1 MVRKGFNHKHIL
13 NMRGFE
19 FNHPMLRNALT
30 AIAELTFSKR
40 PDDAVA
46 PEPPLG
52 VATYAASAVIN
63 LLALALPL
71 TILQIYDRVLPN
83 AAFDTLTALIIAL
96 VIVICVDAMLK
107 YLRATVVNW
116 SAASFT
122 HKLSIRAAATMLR
135 ARPSEFNRTMASE
148 HLERLNAIT
157 GLGGHIGGQSR
168 IVAVDIF
175 FIPIFA
181 AVIML
186 VGGVI
191 FSVVL
196 TLFAVFGYLALR
208 RTQALNEA
216 IAEREEHEARKND
229 FVIEVLTAMQTVKAS
244 AMEPLIMRRFER
256 LQSSASMITRRII
269 NITGEAHTYT
279 AVYASLSV
287 IAIVGFG
294 AILVLDGRLSLGA
307 LACCML
313 LSSQLLQ
320 PLMRSLSSW
329 NEIQMAKHRR
339 GQVAKIFEGDATES
353 APTPDRQRR
362 FHPMKA
368 VLDDVKVQYGDAP
381 PLFEHV
387 NLEIPAGAFVVIK
400 GADGSGRSSLLRLF
414 MNDTPVSAGRV
425 IIGDEDNLEHSRG
438 AVQYVG
444 QTPTI
449 FRGTIL
455 DNLTLFGERPAKIA
469 LSASRLIGLDEEIV
483 RMPMGYDTM
492 LKSATGRDIPA
503 PTAQRL
509 CIARAL
515 AMSPS
520 VLILD
525 EANTLLDLAGEQRF
539 IEALKKLRG
548 KVTMIV
554 ATHRPSLLKLAD
566 AAYEIGAGALKRVGH
581 NGAETRAV
589 AS

>member
-1 MVRKGFNHKHIL
+1 
-13 NMRGFE
+13 
-19 FNHPMLRNALT
+19 MLRNALT
-30 AIAELTFSKR
+30 AIAELTFSNR
-40 PDDAVA
+40 SDDTAA
-46 PEPPLG
+46 SEPPLG
-52 VATYAASAVIN
+52 VATYAASTVIN
-63 LLALALPL
+63 LLALSLPL
-71 TILQIYDRVLPN
+71 TILQVYDRVLPN

-96 VIVICVDAMLK
+96 VIVIGIDALLK

-122 HKLSIRAAATMLR
+122 HKLSIRAVATMLR
-135 ARPSEFNRTMASE
+135 SRPSEFSRTMASE

-168 IVAVDIF
+168 VVAVDVF

-181 AVIML
+181 AVIIL
-186 VGGVI
+186 VGGLI
-191 FSVVL
+191 FSVML
-196 TLFAVFGYLALR
+196 TLFVIFGYLALR

-216 IAEREEHEARKND
+216 IADREEHEARKND

-244 AMEPLIMRRFER
+244 AMEPLMMRRFER

-269 NITGEAHTYT
+269 NITGDAHTYT

-294 AILVLDGRLSLGA
+294 AVLVLNGRLSLGA

-339 GQVAKIFEGDATES
+339 RQVEKVFENEEIDDAPS
-353 APTPDRQRR
+353 PSNSQNRR
-362 FHPMKA
+362 PLKA
-368 VLDDVKVQYGDAP
+368 VLENVTVQYGDAP
-381 PLFEHV
+381 PLFERL
-387 NLEIPAGAFVVIK
+387 NLDIQAGSFVVIK
-400 GADGSGRSSLLRLF
+400 GVDGSGRSSMLRLF
-414 MNDTPVSAGRV
+414 MNDTPVAAGRV
-425 IIGDEDNLEHSRG
+425 IIGDERNAENSGG
-438 AVQYVG
+438 AIQYVG

-455 DNLTLFGERPAKIA
+455 ENLTLFGELPAKVAIA
-469 LSASRLIGLDEEIV
+469 ASRLIGLDDEIV

-492 LKSATGRDIPA
+492 LKNSGGRDIPA

-509 CIARAL
+509 CIARAI
-515 AMSPS
+515 AMRPS
-520 VLILD
+520 ILILD

-548 KVTMIV
+548 RITII
-554 ATHRPSLLKLAD
+554 ATTHRPSLLKLAD
-566 AAYEIGAGALKRVGH
+566 VAYEIEAGQLKLID
-581 NGAETRAV
+581 V
-589 AS
+589 ASVEKRAAAS

>member
-1 MVRKGFNHKHIL
+1 
-13 NMRGFE
+13 
-19 FNHPMLRNALT
+19 MLRNALT
-30 AIAELTFSKR
+30 AIAELTFSNR
-40 PDDAVA
+40 SDDTVA
-46 PEPPLG
+46 SEPPLG
-52 VATYAASAVIN
+52 VATYAASTVIN
-63 LLALALPL
+63 LLALSLPL
-71 TILQIYDRVLPN
+71 TILQVYDRVLPN

-96 VIVICVDAMLK
+96 VIVIGIDALLK

-122 HKLSIRAAATMLR
+122 HKLSIRAVATMLR
-135 ARPSEFNRTMASE
+135 SRPSEFSRTMASE

-168 IVAVDIF
+168 VVAVDVF

-181 AVIML
+181 AVIIL
-186 VGGVI
+186 VGGLI
-191 FSVVL
+191 FSVML
-196 TLFAVFGYLALR
+196 TLFVIFGYLALR

-216 IAEREEHEARKND
+216 IADREEHEARKND

-244 AMEPLIMRRFER
+244 AMEPLMMRRFER

-269 NITGEAHTYT
+269 NITGDAHTYT

-294 AILVLDGRLSLGA
+294 AVLVLNGRLSLGA

-339 GQVAKIFEGDATES
+339 RQVAKVFENEEIDDAPS
-353 APTPDRQRR
+353 PSGSQNRR
-362 FHPMKA
+362 PLKA
-368 VLDDVKVQYGDAP
+368 VLENVTVQYGDAP
-381 PLFEHV
+381 PLFERL
-387 NLEIPAGAFVVIK
+387 NLDIQAGSFVVIK
-400 GADGSGRSSLLRLF
+400 GVDGSGRSSMLRLF
-414 MNDTPVSAGRV
+414 MNDTPVAAGRV
-425 IIGDEDNLEHSRG
+425 IIGDEGDAENSGG
-438 AVQYVG
+438 AIQYVG

-455 DNLTLFGERPAKIA
+455 ENLTLFGELPAKVAIA
-469 LSASRLIGLDEEIV
+469 ASRLIGLDDEIV

-492 LKSATGRDIPA
+492 LKNSGGRDIPA

-509 CIARAL
+509 CIARAI
-515 AMSPS
+515 AMRPS
-520 VLILD
+520 ILILD

-548 KVTMIV
+548 RITII
-554 ATHRPSLLKLAD
+554 ATTHRPSLLKLAD
-566 AAYEIGAGALKRVGH
+566 VAYEIEAGQLKRID
-581 NGAETRAV
+581 V
-589 AS
+589 ASVEKRAAAS

>member
-1 MVRKGFNHKHIL
+1 
-13 NMRGFE
+13 
-19 FNHPMLRNALT
+19 MLRNALT
-30 AIAELTFSKR
+30 AIAELTFSNR
-40 PDDAVA
+40 SDDTAA
-46 PEPPLG
+46 SEPPLG
-52 VATYAASAVIN
+52 VATYAASTVIN
-63 LLALALPL
+63 LLALSLPL
-71 TILQIYDRVLPN
+71 TILQVYDRVLPN

-96 VIVICVDAMLK
+96 VIVIGIDALLK

-122 HKLSIRAAATMLR
+122 HKLSIRAVATMLR
-135 ARPSEFNRTMASE
+135 SRPSEFSRTMASE

-168 IVAVDIF
+168 VVAVDVF

-181 AVIML
+181 AVIIL
-186 VGGVI
+186 VGGLI
-191 FSVVL
+191 FSVML
-196 TLFAVFGYLALR
+196 TLFVIFGYLALR

-216 IAEREEHEARKND
+216 IADREEHEARKND

-244 AMEPLIMRRFER
+244 AMEPLMMRRFER

-269 NITGEAHTYT
+269 NITGDAHTYT

-294 AILVLDGRLSLGA
+294 AVLVLNGRLSLGA

-339 GQVAKIFEGDATES
+339 RQVAKVFENEEIDDAPS
-353 APTPDRQRR
+353 SSNPQNRR
-362 FHPMKA
+362 PLKA
-368 VLDDVKVQYGDAP
+368 VLENVTVQYGDAP
-381 PLFEHV
+381 PLFERL
-387 NLEIPAGAFVVIK
+387 NLDIQAGSFVVIK
-400 GADGSGRSSLLRLF
+400 GVDGSGRSSMLRLF
-414 MNDTPVSAGRV
+414 MNDTPVAAGRV
-425 IIGDEDNLEHSRG
+425 IIGDERNAENSGG
-438 AVQYVG
+438 AIQYVG

-455 DNLTLFGERPAKIA
+455 ENLTLFGELPAKVAIA
-469 LSASRLIGLDEEIV
+469 ASRLIGLDDEIV

-492 LKSATGRDIPA
+492 LKNSGGRDIPA

-509 CIARAL
+509 CIARAI
-515 AMSPS
+515 AMRPS
-520 VLILD
+520 ILILD

-548 KVTMIV
+548 RITII
-554 ATHRPSLLKLAD
+554 ATTHRPSLLKLAD
-566 AAYEIGAGALKRVGH
+566 VAYEIEAGQLKRID
-581 NGAETRAV
+581 V
-589 AS
+589 ASVEKRAAAS

>member
-1 MVRKGFNHKHIL
+1 
-13 NMRGFE
+13 
-19 FNHPMLRNALT
+19 MLRNALT
-30 AIAELTFSKR
+30 AIAELTFSNR
-40 PDDAVA
+40 SDDTVA
-46 PEPPLG
+46 SEPPLG
-52 VATYAASAVIN
+52 VATYAASTVIN
-63 LLALALPL
+63 LLALSLPL
-71 TILQIYDRVLPN
+71 TILQVYDRVLPN

-96 VIVICVDAMLK
+96 VIVIGIDALLK

-122 HKLSIRAAATMLR
+122 HKLSIRAVATMLR
-135 ARPSEFNRTMASE
+135 SRPSEFSRTMASE

-168 IVAVDIF
+168 VVAVDVF

-181 AVIML
+181 AVIIL
-186 VGGVI
+186 VGGLI
-191 FSVVL
+191 FSVML
-196 TLFAVFGYLALR
+196 TLFVIFGYLALR
-208 RTQALNEA
+208 RTQALNQA
-216 IAEREEHEARKND
+216 IADREEHEARKND

-244 AMEPLIMRRFER
+244 AMEPLMMRRFER

-269 NITGEAHTYT
+269 NITGDAHTYT

-294 AILVLDGRLSLGA
+294 AVLVLNGRLSLGA

-339 GQVAKIFEGDATES
+339 RQVAKVFENEEIDDAPS
-353 APTPDRQRR
+353 PSGSQNRR
-362 FHPMKA
+362 PLKA
-368 VLDDVKVQYGDAP
+368 VLENVTVQYGDAP
-381 PLFEHV
+381 PLFERL
-387 NLEIPAGAFVVIK
+387 NLDIQAGSFVVIK
-400 GADGSGRSSLLRLF
+400 GVDGSGRSSMLRLF
-414 MNDTPVSAGRV
+414 MNDTPVAAGRV
-425 IIGDEDNLEHSRG
+425 IIGDEGNAENSGG
-438 AVQYVG
+438 AIQYVG

-455 DNLTLFGERPAKIA
+455 ENLTLFGELPAKVAIA
-469 LSASRLIGLDEEIV
+469 ASRLIGLDDEIV
-483 RMPMGYDTM
+483 RMPMGYDTV
-492 LKSATGRDIPA
+492 LKNSGGRDIPA

-509 CIARAL
+509 CIARAI
-515 AMSPS
+515 AMRPS
-520 VLILD
+520 ILILD

-548 KVTMIV
+548 RITII
-554 ATHRPSLLKLAD
+554 ATTHRPSLLKLAD
-566 AAYEIGAGALKRVGH
+566 VAYEIEAGQLKRID
-581 NGAETRAV
+581 V
-589 AS
+589 ASVEKRAAAS

>member
-1 MVRKGFNHKHIL
+1 
-13 NMRGFE
+13 
-19 FNHPMLRNALT
+19 MLRNALT
-30 AIAELTFSKR
+30 AIAELTFSNR
-40 PDDAVA
+40 SDDTVA
-46 PEPPLG
+46 SEPPLG
-52 VATYAASAVIN
+52 VATYAASTVIN
-63 LLALALPL
+63 LLALSLPL
-71 TILQIYDRVLPN
+71 TILQVYDRVLPN

-96 VIVICVDAMLK
+96 VIVIGIDALLK

-122 HKLSIRAAATMLR
+122 HKLSIRAVATMLR
-135 ARPSEFNRTMASE
+135 SRPSEFSRTMASE

-168 IVAVDIF
+168 VVAVDVF

-181 AVIML
+181 AVIIL
-186 VGGVI
+186 VGGLI
-191 FSVVL
+191 FSVML
-196 TLFAVFGYLALR
+196 TLFVIFGYLALR

-216 IAEREEHEARKND
+216 IADREEHEARKND

-244 AMEPLIMRRFER
+244 AMEPLMMRRFER

-269 NITGEAHTYT
+269 NITGDAHTYT

-294 AILVLDGRLSLGA
+294 AVLVLNGRLSLGA

-339 GQVAKIFEGDATES
+339 RQVAKVFENEEIDDAPS
-353 APTPDRQRR
+353 PSGSQNRR
-362 FHPMKA
+362 PLKA
-368 VLDDVKVQYGDAP
+368 VLENVTVQYGDAP
-381 PLFEHV
+381 PLFERL
-387 NLEIPAGAFVVIK
+387 NLDIQAGSFVVIK
-400 GADGSGRSSLLRLF
+400 GVDGSGRSSMLRLF
-414 MNDTPVSAGRV
+414 MNDTPVAAGRV
-425 IIGDEDNLEHSRG
+425 IIGDEGNAENSGG
-438 AVQYVG
+438 AIQYVG

-455 DNLTLFGERPAKIA
+455 ENLTLFGELPAKVAIA
-469 LSASRLIGLDEEIV
+469 ASRLIGLDDEIV

-492 LKSATGRDIPA
+492 LKNSGGRDIPA

-509 CIARAL
+509 CIARAI
-515 AMSPS
+515 AMRPS
-520 VLILD
+520 ILILD

-548 KVTMIV
+548 KITII
-554 ATHRPSLLKLAD
+554 ATTHRPSLLKLAD
-566 AAYEIGAGALKRVGH
+566 VAYEIEAGQLKRID
-581 NGAETRAV
+581 V
-589 AS
+589 ASVEKRAAAS

>member
-1 MVRKGFNHKHIL
+1 MFNRIQ
-13 NMRGFE
+13 
-19 FNHPMLRNALT
+19 T
-30 AIAELTFSKR
+30 AINEAIFVDRDHNDELR
-40 PDDAVA
+40 
-46 PEPPLG
+46 EPSISTS
-52 VATYAASAVIN
+52 TYAASAVVN
-63 LLALALPL
+63 MLALALPL
-71 TILQIYDRVLPN
+71 TVLQIYDRVLPN
-83 AAFDTLTALIIAL
+83 AAFDTLLALIITL
-96 VIVICVDAMLK
+96 VTVITIDAVLK
-107 YLRATVVNW
+107 YLRATVINW

-122 HKLSIRAAATMLR
+122 HKLSIKAVATMLGT
-135 ARPSEFNRTMASE
+135 RPSKFSQTMASE
-148 HLERLNAIT
+148 HLERLNAVT
-157 GLGGHIGGQSR
+157 SLGGHLGGQSR
-168 IVAVDIF
+168 IVAVDIL

-181 AVIML
+181 AVIIL
-186 VGGVI
+186 VGGAV

-196 TLFAVFGYLALR
+196 TLFAIFGYFAMR
-208 RTQALNEA
+208 RTKALNDA
-216 IAEREEHEARKND
+216 ISERESHEARKND

-244 AMEPLIMRRFER
+244 AMEPLMMRRFER
-256 LQSSASMITRRII
+256 LQSSASMITRKII
-269 NITGEAHTYT
+269 NITGEAQTYT

-294 AILVLDGRLSLGA
+294 AVFVLNGQLSLGA

-339 GQVAKIFEGDATES
+339 LQVAQIFEDEVVGSVTP
-353 APTPDRQRR
+353 PTRPT
-362 FHPMKA
+362 A
-368 VLDDVKVQYGDAP
+368 VRALSVELVDVKVQRGDAP
-381 PLFEHV
+381 PLFEHL
-387 NLEIPAGAFVVIK
+387 NLKIPAGSFVVIK

-414 MNDTPVSAGRV
+414 MKDTVVSDGRV
-425 IIGDEDNLEHSRG
+425 LVGEEELENVHG

-444 QTPTI
+444 QTPML

-455 DNLTLFGERPAKIA
+455 DNLTLFGERPAKTA
-469 LSASRLIGLDEEIV
+469 LSASRLVGVDDDIV

-492 LKSATGRDIPA
+492 LKSASGRDIPA

-515 AMSPS
+515 AMNPS

-539 IEALKKLRG
+539 IEALKKLHG
-548 KVTMIV
+548 KMTLIV

-566 AAYEIGAGALKRVGH
+566 AVYEIEAGKLKRIDAADAGERS
-581 NGAETRAV
+581 A

>member
-1 MVRKGFNHKHIL
+1 
-13 NMRGFE
+13 
-19 FNHPMLRNALT
+19 MLRNALT
-30 AIAELTFSKR
+30 AIAELTFSNR
-40 PDDAVA
+40 SDDTVA
-46 PEPPLG
+46 SEPPLG
-52 VATYAASAVIN
+52 VATYAASTVIN
-63 LLALALPL
+63 LLALSLPL
-71 TILQIYDRVLPN
+71 TILQVYDRVLPN

-96 VIVICVDAMLK
+96 VIVIGIDALLK

-122 HKLSIRAAATMLR
+122 HKLSIRAVATMLR
-135 ARPSEFNRTMASE
+135 SRPSEFSRTMASE

-168 IVAVDIF
+168 VVAVDVF

-181 AVIML
+181 AVIIL
-186 VGGVI
+186 VGGLI
-191 FSVVL
+191 FSVML
-196 TLFAVFGYLALR
+196 TLFVIFGYLALR

-216 IAEREEHEARKND
+216 IADREEHEARKND

-244 AMEPLIMRRFER
+244 AMEPLMMRRFER

-269 NITGEAHTYT
+269 NITGDAHTYT

-294 AILVLDGRLSLGA
+294 AVLVLNGRLSLGA

-339 GQVAKIFEGDATES
+339 RQVAKVFENEEIDDAPS
-353 APTPDRQRR
+353 SSNPQNRR
-362 FHPMKA
+362 PLKA
-368 VLDDVKVQYGDAP
+368 VLENVTVQYGDAP
-381 PLFEHV
+381 PLFERL
-387 NLEIPAGAFVVIK
+387 NLDIQAGSFVVIK
-400 GADGSGRSSLLRLF
+400 GVDGSGRSSMLRLF
-414 MNDTPVSAGRV
+414 MNDTPVAAGRV
-425 IIGDEDNLEHSRG
+425 IIGDEGNAKNSGG
-438 AVQYVG
+438 AIQYVG

-455 DNLTLFGERPAKIA
+455 ENLTLFGELPAKVAIA
-469 LSASRLIGLDEEIV
+469 ASRLIGLDDEIV

-492 LKSATGRDIPA
+492 LKNSGGRDIPA

-509 CIARAL
+509 CIARAI
-515 AMSPS
+515 AMRPS
-520 VLILD
+520 ILILD

-548 KVTMIV
+548 RITII
-554 ATHRPSLLKLAD
+554 ATTHRPSLLKLAD
-566 AAYEIGAGALKRVGH
+566 VAYEIEAGQLKRID
-581 NGAETRAV
+581 V
-589 AS
+589 ASVEKRAAAS

>member
-1 MVRKGFNHKHIL
+1 
-13 NMRGFE
+13 
-19 FNHPMLRNALT
+19 MLRNALT
-30 AIAELTFSKR
+30 AIAELTFSNR
-40 PDDAVA
+40 SDDTAA
-46 PEPPLG
+46 SEPPLG
-52 VATYAASAVIN
+52 VATYAASTVIN
-63 LLALALPL
+63 LLALSLPL
-71 TILQIYDRVLPN
+71 TILQVYDRVLPN

-96 VIVICVDAMLK
+96 VIVIGIDALLK

-122 HKLSIRAAATMLR
+122 HKLSIRAVATMLR
-135 ARPSEFNRTMASE
+135 SRPSEFSRTMASE

-168 IVAVDIF
+168 VVAVDVF

-181 AVIML
+181 AVIIL
-186 VGGVI
+186 VGGLI
-191 FSVVL
+191 FSVML
-196 TLFAVFGYLALR
+196 TLFVIFGYLALR

-216 IAEREEHEARKND
+216 IADREEHEARKND

-244 AMEPLIMRRFER
+244 AMEPLMMRRFER

-269 NITGEAHTYT
+269 NITGDAHTYT

-294 AILVLDGRLSLGA
+294 AVLVLNGRLSLGA

-339 GQVAKIFEGDATES
+339 RQVAKVFENEEIDDAPS
-353 APTPDRQRR
+353 SSNPQNRR
-362 FHPMKA
+362 PLKA
-368 VLDDVKVQYGDAP
+368 VLKNVTVQYGDAP
-381 PLFEHV
+381 PLFERL
-387 NLEIPAGAFVVIK
+387 NLDIQAGSFVVIK
-400 GADGSGRSSLLRLF
+400 GVDGSGRSSMLRLF
-414 MNDTPVSAGRV
+414 MNDTPVAAGRV
-425 IIGDEDNLEHSRG
+425 IIGDEGNAKNSGG
-438 AVQYVG
+438 AIQYVG

-455 DNLTLFGERPAKIA
+455 ENLTLFGELPAKVAIA
-469 LSASRLIGLDEEIV
+469 ASRLIGLDDEIV

-492 LKSATGRDIPA
+492 LKNSGGRDIPA

-509 CIARAL
+509 CIARAI
-515 AMSPS
+515 AMRPS
-520 VLILD
+520 ILILD

-548 KVTMIV
+548 RITII
-554 ATHRPSLLKLAD
+554 ATTHRPSLLKLAD
-566 AAYEIGAGALKRVGH
+566 VAYEIEAGQLKRID
-581 NGAETRAV
+581 V
-589 AS
+589 ASVEKRAAAS

>member
-1 MVRKGFNHKHIL
+1 
-13 NMRGFE
+13 
-19 FNHPMLRNALT
+19 MLRNALT
-30 AIAELTFSKR
+30 AIAELTFSNR
-40 PDDAVA
+40 SDDTVA
-46 PEPPLG
+46 SEPPLG
-52 VATYAASAVIN
+52 VATYAASTVIN
-63 LLALALPL
+63 LLALSLPL
-71 TILQIYDRVLPN
+71 TILQVYDRVLPN

-96 VIVICVDAMLK
+96 VIVIGIDALLK

-122 HKLSIRAAATMLR
+122 HKLSIRAVATMLR
-135 ARPSEFNRTMASE
+135 SRPSEFSRTMASE

-168 IVAVDIF
+168 VVAVDVF

-181 AVIML
+181 AVIIL
-186 VGGVI
+186 VGGLI
-191 FSVVL
+191 FSVML
-196 TLFAVFGYLALR
+196 TLFVIFGYLALR

-216 IAEREEHEARKND
+216 IADREEHEARKND

-244 AMEPLIMRRFER
+244 AMEPLMMRRFER

-269 NITGEAHTYT
+269 NITGDAHTYT

-294 AILVLDGRLSLGA
+294 AVLVLNGRLSLGA

-339 GQVAKIFEGDATES
+339 RQVAKVFENEEIDDAPS
-353 APTPDRQRR
+353 PSGSQNRR
-362 FHPMKA
+362 PLKA
-368 VLDDVKVQYGDAP
+368 VLENVTVQYGDAP
-381 PLFEHV
+381 PLFERL
-387 NLEIPAGAFVVIK
+387 NLDIQAGSFVVIK
-400 GADGSGRSSLLRLF
+400 GVDGSGRSSMLRLF
-414 MNDTPVSAGRV
+414 MNDTPVAAGRV
-425 IIGDEDNLEHSRG
+425 IIGDEGNAKNSGG
-438 AVQYVG
+438 AIQYVG

-455 DNLTLFGERPAKIA
+455 ENLTLFGELPAKVAIA
-469 LSASRLIGLDEEIV
+469 ASRLIGLDDEIV

-492 LKSATGRDIPA
+492 LKNSGGRDIPA

-509 CIARAL
+509 CIARAI
-515 AMSPS
+515 AMRPS
-520 VLILD
+520 ILILD

-548 KVTMIV
+548 RITII
-554 ATHRPSLLKLAD
+554 ATTHRPSLLKLAD
-566 AAYEIGAGALKRVGH
+566 VAYEIEAGQLKRID
-581 NGAETRAV
+581 V
-589 AS
+589 ASVEKRAAAS

>member
-1 MVRKGFNHKHIL
+1 
-13 NMRGFE
+13 
-19 FNHPMLRNALT
+19 MLKNAIK
-30 AIAELTFSKR
+30 AIAEITFADRS
-40 PDDAVA
+40 DDAVA

-52 VATYAASAVIN
+52 VAVYAASAVIN

-96 VIVICVDAMLK
+96 MIVICVDAVLK

-122 HKLSIRAAATMLR
+122 HKLSLRALATMLG
-135 ARPSEFNRTMASE
+135 ARPSKFNRTMASE

-157 GLGGHIGGQSR
+157 GLGGHLGGQSR

-181 AVIML
+181 AVIVL
-186 VGGVI
+186 IGGIV

-196 TLFAVFGYLALR
+196 TLFAIFGYLAMR
-208 RTQALNEA
+208 RTRALNEA
-216 IAEREEHEARKND
+216 IADRESHEARKND
-229 FVIEVLTAMQTVKAS
+229 FVIETLTAMQTVKAS
-244 AMEPLIMRRFER
+244 AMEPLMMRRFER

-269 NITGEAHTYT
+269 NITGEAQTYT

-294 AILVLDGRLSLGA
+294 AILVLGGRLSLGA

-320 PLMRSLSSW
+320 PLMRSLASW

-339 GQVAKIFEGDATES
+339 NQVAKIFEEENANPS
-353 APTPDRQRR
+353 PTPERLHKYR
-362 FHPMKA
+362 PMRAALK
-368 VLDDVKVQYGDAP
+368 DVTVQYGDAP
-381 PLFEHV
+381 PLFERI
-387 NLEIPAGAFVVIK
+387 NLDIPAGAFVVVK
-400 GADGSGRSSLLRLF
+400 GADGSGRSSILRLF

-425 IIGDEDNLEHSRG
+425 IIGDEDNLEVTRA
-438 AVQYVG
+438 AVQFVG
-444 QTPTI
+444 QTPTL

-455 DNLTLFGERPAKIA
+455 ENLTLFGERPAKIA
-469 LSASRLIGLDEEIV
+469 LAASKLVGLDDEVV

-492 LKSATGRDIPA
+492 LKNASGRDIPA

-515 AMSPS
+515 AMMPS

-548 KVTMIV
+548 RITLIV

-566 AAYEIGAGALKRVGH
+566 ATYEIKDGGLNRID
-581 NGAETRAV
+581 AESGDKKAV